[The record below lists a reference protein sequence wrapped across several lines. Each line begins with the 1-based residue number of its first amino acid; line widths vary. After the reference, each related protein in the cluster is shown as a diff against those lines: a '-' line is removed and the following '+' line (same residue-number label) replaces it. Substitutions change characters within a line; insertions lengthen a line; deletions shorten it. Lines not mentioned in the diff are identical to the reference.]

1 MKFLPLIVANLLR
14 HKRRTVLTMLSVALA
29 LFLFAS
35 LRSFGTTVDAL
46 TEAGS
51 DSRMVVRNAT
61 GIVLPLPMSYAQRLA
76 AVEGVKGVS
85 WAAWFGGWY
94 RDPKEFFANF
104 AVDAASMLPM
114 YPEMIVAEEQR
125 AAFMQDKAGAI
136 VGVDLMEK
144 FGWTLGQ
151 TITINGTIYPGEW
164 RFNIRAVYRAA
175 EGSAFDE
182 LSLMFHYDYLYE
194 GTQRRATPGWFY
206 LTLHDPAAAPAVAAT
221 IDEQFRNSNAA
232 TRTETEKA
240 FNASWFTMFGN
251 VKFLLTTIGI
261 AVVFAILLVTGN
273 AMMMSA
279 RERTAEIAVLKTL
292 GYGSGL
298 LFALELSEAVVIA
311 FSGAVLGLAGAW
323 VLWANTEIFQQFLPG
338 FRVATSTLLV
348 GGGVAVALALVSG
361 FVPAFRAYRLSVI
374 QALRTVE

>member
-1 MKFLPLIVANLLR
+1 MKFLPLILANLGR
-14 HKRRTVLTMLSVALA
+14 HKRRTILTILSVGLA

-35 LRSFGTTVDAL
+35 LRSFGTTVDTL
-46 TEAGS
+46 TKAGS

-76 AVEGVKGVS
+76 AVEGVKSVS

-94 RDPKEFFANF
+94 SDPKDFFANF
-104 AVDAASMLPM
+104 AVDAASMFPM
-114 YPEMIVAEEQR
+114 YPEMIMSDEHK
-125 AAFMQDKAGAI
+125 AAFMQDRAGAI
-136 VGVDLMEK
+136 VGVDLLEK
-144 FGWTLGQ
+144 YGWTVGQ
-151 TITINGTIYPGEW
+151 TITMNGTIYPGEW
-164 RFNIRAVYRAA
+164 RMNIRGVYRAA

-182 LSLMFHYDYLYE
+182 MSLMFHYDYLYE
-194 GTQRRATPGWFY
+194 GTQRTTTPGWFY
-206 LTLHDPAAAPAVAAT
+206 LTLHDPSAAPQVAAT
-221 IDEQFRNSNAA
+221 IDAQFKNSNAA

-251 VKFLLTTIGI
+251 VKFLLMTIGI

-279 RERTAEIAVLKTL
+279 RERTAEIGVLKTL
-292 GYGSGL
+292 GFGSGL

-311 FSGAVLGLAGAW
+311 VTGAVLGLGGAW
-323 VLWANTEIFQQFLPG
+323 LLWANVGIFQQFLPG
-338 FRVATSTLLV
+338 FKVAPSTLLV
-348 GGGVAVALALVSG
+348 GAGVTLGLALVSG
-361 FVPAFRAYRLSVI
+361 FVPAFRAYKLSVI